1 MKDKKLDELAT
12 TQLKDFTGVNI
23 SGVTRETANKISGLD
38 YSHIK

>member
-23 SGVTRETANKISGLD
+23 SSVTRETANKISGLAQTLM
-38 YSHIK
+38 